1 LFVGGAE
8 VSRYE
13 ENGESYPI
21 ELRGQLESRTDF
33 ASLSLLSV
41 PAAGGSVP
49 LSDLVRAR
57 KDTGPGTIER
67 MNRRRQIILYAN
79 VAPDVAQG
87 TLMEGIE
94 RTVREMKLPAAYRV
108 APSGQS
114 REMKRTGVAF
124 ATAFALSFVFMY
136 LVLAAQFE
144 SWLHPVTI
152 LLALPLTLPFA
163 LVSLLLFRQSL
174 DIYSMLGLLVLFG
187 VIKKNAILQIDAT
200 NQLRARG
207 MERGRAILEANRERL
222 RPILMTTLAF
232 VAGMVPLM
240 FSTGVGAGF
249 NHATSGVIVGGQ
261 VLSLLL
267 TLLATPVAY
276 SLFDD
281 LSAWISKHFGKRD
294 AAAEREREF
303 AELDAMD
310 SHRVIT
316 VSSGAE

>member
-1 LFVGGAE
+1 L
-8 VSRYE
+8 
-13 ENGESYPI
+13 
-21 ELRGQLESRTDF
+21 T
-33 ASLSLLSV
+33 V
-41 PAAGGSVP
+41 PAAGGTTVP
-49 LSDLVRAR
+49 LSDLVRAK

-67 MNRRRQIILYAN
+67 MNRRRQVTLYAN
-79 VAPDVAQG
+79 VAPNVSQG
-87 TLMEGIE
+87 TLMDGVEKA
-94 RTVREMKLPAAYRV
+94 VRDMKLPPSYRV
-108 APSGQS
+108 APTGQS
-114 REMKRTGVAF
+114 KEMGRTGAAF
-124 ATAFALSFVFMY
+124 LAAFGLSFVFMY

-144 SWLHPVTI
+144 SWLHPITI

-163 LVSLLLFRQSL
+163 LVSLILFRQSL

-187 VIKKNAILQIDAT
+187 VIKKNAILQIDYT

-207 MERGRAILEANRERL
+207 MERTQAILEANRERL

-281 LSAWISKHFGKRD
+281 ASAWISKRFGKKGD
-294 AAAEREREF
+294 AEERQREL

-310 SHRVIT
+310 SPHAIA